1 MPKREIP
8 PYEIMRR
15 AERRPDDAEQ
25 ARAPRHEPETDAD
38 PSADPGVHQRIEA
51 ATQWALE
58 PVGPS
63 LPRLGWA
70 GVAVAGVVLL
80 AIAFAIGRASAP
92 NEIDPNPQDQVVAP
106 PPGLE
111 RPPAAGPA
119 DPSPSTAEPAT
130 RLIPGQNYL
139 RLPEVPPD
147 EAERLREFA
156 AGRSV
161 RIEFAAG
168 RRIDL
173 LVPYLVDHPLERPAG
188 ADQARANQIKQ
199 GVLQLGRE
207 WKRFNGGRGDDLSS
221 SYWSRYDGP

>member
-70 GVAVAGVVLL
+70 GVAVACIVLL
-80 AIAFAIGRASAP
+80 SVAFALGRASAP
-92 NEIDPNPQDQVVAP
+92 TPAAPNPGPQVI
-106 PPGLE
+106 PGLE
-111 RPPAAGPA
+111 RPPAQAVETPAGQPVVEA
-119 DPSPSTAEPAT
+119 RPQ
-130 RLIPGQNYL
+130 LIDGKNYL
-139 RLPEVPPD
+139 RLPAVPPD
-147 EAERLREFA
+147 EADRLREFCE
-156 AGRSV
+156 GWSV
-161 RIEFAAG
+161 RLAFTPG
-168 RRIDL
+168 NRIDL
-173 LVPYLVDHPLERPAG
+173 VVPYLVDHPLDRPAG
-188 ADQARANQIKQ
+188 ADQARASQIKQ
-199 GVLQLGRE
+199 SVLQLGRE